1 MCFQLVQEIKFICEQ
16 KLNSTKYSSFVRLN
30 LMNLFSNYKRFFL
43 FLQEI
48 ESLKRDL
55 ESMSAEM
62 KSQAEKFRREKQ
74 DLVRQKDAERK
85 RSVEEVQDQCERDYK
100 QFTSDH
106 HDTLT
111 LALKTAREQHTREK
125 VNTEMDVSLC
135 LSLPLSCSLSL
146 SLSLLICLLFSLS
159 FCLR

>member
-1 MCFQLVQEIKFICEQ
+1 
-16 KLNSTKYSSFVRLN
+16 
-30 LMNLFSNYKRFFL
+30 
-43 FLQEI
+43 
-48 ESLKRDL
+48 
-55 ESMSAEM
+55 MSAEM
-62 KSQAEKFRREKQ
+62 KSQVEKFRREKQ

-125 VNTEMDVSLC
+125 VN
-135 LSLPLSCSLSL
+135 
-146 SLSLLICLLFSLS
+146 
-159 FCLR
+159 

>member
-1 MCFQLVQEIKFICEQ
+1 MYLLIKD
-16 KLNSTKYSSFVRLN
+16 
-30 LMNLFSNYKRFFL
+30 FFK

-55 ESMSAEM
+55 ESMSVEM

-111 LALKTAREQHTREK
+111 LALKTAREQHTKEK
-125 VNTEMDVSLC
+125 VDTEMDVSPFLF
-135 LSLPLSCSLSL
+135 LSSSLSL
-146 SLSLLICLLFSLS
+146 SWSLLFSLS
-159 FCLR
+159 LFFSLCPRFMAEILQIRRKTLYNQSISFSHR